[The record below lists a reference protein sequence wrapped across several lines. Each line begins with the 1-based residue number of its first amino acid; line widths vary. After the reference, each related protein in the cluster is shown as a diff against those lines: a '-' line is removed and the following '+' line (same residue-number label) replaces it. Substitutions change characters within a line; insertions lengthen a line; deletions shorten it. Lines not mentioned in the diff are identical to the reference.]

1 MSTSIDQIEPTVAV
15 AKPYGKNGKL
25 TTPEDGHLKNIRSL
39 GFNTKAIHAGVTL
52 DPYTRAI
59 VTPIHQST
67 IFAFEGFCEPGPFEY
82 SRCGNPTRKALED
95 NLAALEGGV
104 YCAAL
109 ATGQA
114 AELTILSR
122 FAKGDHIICGNDVYG
137 GTIRLF
143 NHLKKHAGLEVSFI
157 PMTVN
162 DRIAAEIRP
171 NTKALWIE
179 TPSNP
184 LFNIVDLQNVVELAR
199 AHDLLTIVDNTLLT
213 PCCQQPLQF
222 GADFVIHSATKY
234 LSGHNDGLGGA
245 IICKHPYHVEEVAFI
260 ANALGAVLGAF
271 DSWLILRGIK
281 TLPLRMRE
289 HQKSALQIAHFLED
303 HPQVERVYYPGL
315 DSHPQ
320 FDLIQ
325 KQTSGYGGM
334 ISFKVRGGVEKA
346 RTLVEGTSIFFLTE
360 SFGGV
365 ESLIQHPQTMSHS
378 SMAPEAQIEAG
389 ITENLIRISVGL
401 EDVQDLI
408 TDLDKALAA

>member
-1 MSTSIDQIEPTVAV
+1 MSTTSIDQTVAA
-15 AKPYGKNGKL
+15 AKQSGKNAKVVASN
-25 TTPEDGHLKNIRSL
+25 GHIKNIKSL
-39 GFNTKAIHAGVTL
+39 GFSTKAVHAGVTL

-67 IFAFEGFCEPGPFEY
+67 IFAFEGFCEPGPYEY

-114 AELTILSR
+114 AELTLLNR
-122 FAKGDHIICGNDVYG
+122 FGKGDHIICGNDVYG

-143 NHLKKHAGLEVSFI
+143 NHLKKQAGLEVSFI
-157 PMTVN
+157 PMINT
-162 DRIAAEIRP
+162 DRVAAEIRP

-184 LFNIVDLQNVVELAR
+184 LFNIVDLVAIVDLAK
-199 AHDLLTIVDNTLLT
+199 ANNLNTIVDNTLLT
-213 PCCQQPLQF
+213 PCCQQPLNF

-245 IICKHPYHVEEVAFI
+245 IICKHAHHVEEVGFI

-289 HQKSALQIAHFLED
+289 HQKSALQIARFLED
-303 HPQVERVYYPGL
+303 HPSVEKVYYPGL

-334 ISFKVRGGVEKA
+334 ISFKVHGGVEKA
-346 RTLVEGTSIFFLTE
+346 RTVVEGTDIFFLTE

-378 SMAPEAQIEAG
+378 SMTADAQLDAG

-401 EDVQDLI
+401 EDVEDLI
-408 TDLDKALAA
+408 ADLDEALGS